1 MPLKASAGESELDP
15 ISSPRLEIAR
25 LARGVTA
32 ATADARLGQDGAPLL
47 KVGLHRGQ
55 LNIGTAGGYFTL
67 KMMLVRALRR
77 SLKTAIIE
85 VDDAEGPPDAEEV
98 FELTLD
104 PPDAGA
110 LGRARKV
117 VKRVLRA
124 RRWQAGLLR

>member
-1 MPLKASAGESELDP
+1 AAPASDE
-15 ISSPRLEIAR
+15 
-25 LARGVTA
+25 RGG
-32 ATADARLGQDGAPLL
+32 LDGAPLL
-47 KVGLHRGQ
+47 KVGLHRRR
-55 LNIGTAGGYFTL
+55 LNIGTSGGYFTL

-98 FELTLD
+98 YELSLD
-104 PPDAGA
+104 PPDPGA

-124 RRWQAGLLR
+124 RRWQSGMLR